1 MGCWCLLQ
9 SVARGVQQV
18 LVCWKGE
25 PISAATW
32 EDLDDFIAKYSS
44 FQLEDELVVEGGG
57 RCHVGSPLHPK
68 TVRQGRSTGC
78 RACRVLVQRPGRKPG
93 TYYWLE

>member
-44 FQLEDELVVEGGG
+44 FQLAAALAGAGGG
-57 RCHVGSPLHPK
+57 GDVMWGLPYTRRRCARD
-68 TVRQGRSTGC
+68 VR
-78 RACRVLVQRPGRKPG
+78 RVAEHAASWSSVQEGNQEHIIG
-93 TYYWLE
+93 